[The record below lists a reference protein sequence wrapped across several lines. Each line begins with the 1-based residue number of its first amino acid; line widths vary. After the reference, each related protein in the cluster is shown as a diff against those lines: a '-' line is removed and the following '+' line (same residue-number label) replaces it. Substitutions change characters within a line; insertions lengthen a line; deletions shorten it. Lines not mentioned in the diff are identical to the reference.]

1 MKQRAHQVCAY
12 VPRPSRR
19 DRIVKAARWAI
30 IAVIGVMLGLVLA
43 GCTKRDQTDPT
54 EVISGVGGLQL
65 LTDHATGCQYLS
77 KGYGVVEPRIAAD
90 GKSHMGC
97 KEAAR

>member
-12 VPRPSRR
+12 VPRPPRR

-30 IAVIGVMLGLVLA
+30 IAVIGVVLGLVLA
-43 GCTKRDQTDPT
+43 GCAKRPEAPPEFRAPYPYLDR
-54 EVISGVGGLQL
+54 VS
-65 LTDHATGCQYLS
+65 GCQYLATDHD
-77 KGYGVVEPRIAAD
+77 GALIPRIAAD